1 MDSKTIEQLLERYWR
16 CDTTLEE
23 EARLRAFFARGDVP
37 QHLLRYK
44 ALFVYQDLLH
54 GAHLGDD
61 FDARMLALVEPEK
74 PVVVEAKRISMR
86 SRLMPLFKA
95 AATVAVVL
103 LLGGVAQRT
112 FFADQGR
119 TVVATDTVRQQAGN
133 APSAALTGEKYEQ
146 QLLDSLEQ
154 AQERQLVREKNE

>member
-1 MDSKTIEQLLERYWR
+1 
-16 CDTTLEE
+16 
-23 EARLRAFFARGDVP
+23 
-37 QHLLRYK
+37 
-44 ALFVYQDLLH
+44 
-54 GAHLGDD
+54 
-61 FDARMLALVEPEK
+61 
-74 PVVVEAKRISMR
+74 MR

-112 FFADQGR
+112 FFADQGQ

-154 AQERQLVREKNE
+154 AQERQLIREKNE